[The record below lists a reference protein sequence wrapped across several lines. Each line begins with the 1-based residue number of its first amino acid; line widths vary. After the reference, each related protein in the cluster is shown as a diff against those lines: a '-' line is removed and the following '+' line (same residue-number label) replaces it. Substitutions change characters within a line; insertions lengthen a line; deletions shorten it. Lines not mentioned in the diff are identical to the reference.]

1 MANISS
7 NNIAGSCN
15 LKCDLNINYSP
26 SSCPVTHSYSSL
38 DIKYDSTTVPPV
50 TYNYVKYIPFS
61 VAIVSPSNFFY
72 NNQRASGEIVIFHKS
87 ADESNWLVILVPIV
101 ESNTLTDASM
111 FLSNIITGVSNAA
124 PAVGNS
130 TVINL
135 NNFSLNSFVP
145 NKPFYTLEYGN
156 FLNIVAFGLEAGIP
170 LSRSNLA
177 TLKSFFP
184 NNPNKMTDSYN
195 PKSFW
200 NQTSI
205 YKNDSG
211 PSSQAAGDIYID
223 CKPVNESEETTNVP
237 TKKVYDY
244 GFTMND
250 ILNNQY
256 FLAIVVCTVIIIF
269 LYGLRMGIMK
279 ASSFEF

>member
-7 NNIAGSCN
+7 NNVTGNCY
-15 LKCDLNINYSP
+15 LKCDLTLNYSP
-26 SSCPVTHSYSSL
+26 SSCPVTHETISL
-38 DIKYDSTTVPPV
+38 KIKYDSATVPPV
-50 TYNYVKYIPFS
+50 TYNSVKYSPTTIQ
-61 VAIVSPSNFFY
+61 IESPSFFFY
-72 NNQRASGEIVIFHKS
+72 NNQRAVGEIVITHKS
-87 ADESNWLVILVPIV
+87 ADQSSVLYILIPIV
-101 ESNTLTDASM
+101 ESNSLTDATM

-130 TVINL
+130 TIINL
-135 NNFSLNSFVP
+135 NNFSLKSFVP
-145 NKPFYTLEYGN
+145 NKPFYTLST
-156 FLNIVAFGLEAGIP
+156 LNTNVVIFGLEAAIP
-170 LSRSNLA
+170 LSKSNLA
-177 TLKSFFP
+177 TLASFFP
-184 NNPNKMTDSYN
+184 NIPNKITDSYD
-195 PKSFW
+195 PKNEWASI
-200 NQTSI
+200 SI

-244 GFTMND
+244 GFTMDD
-250 ILNNQY
+250 IVNNQY

-269 LYGLRMGIMK
+269 LLLLRMGIKK